1 MTYHNYKPWNDEDPI
16 IYEMKKQSAL
26 RLARKMYG
34 LPLLSKECATIEEL
48 NALRKQLLL
57 DYQSGSDKNAAWK
70 LLNTRYKLKDGV
82 AIDFVHK
89 LSVDLAS
96 AMRAHKFFKSR
107 TPGEDELQDSLLR
120 SLEMLKAADI
130 NKLNDYGVTTY
141 IIKVCRS
148 AIMNHLRDTLR
159 EENRGLGEHDLWT
172 SQAEL
177 AAITDDELVDRS
189 PMQPDEAYT
198 RELEVALLEYLQAQ
212 LPERQQLA
220 LEMKLDDKTYRE
232 IAEAMEVSVG
242 TVKQTLHQAKANLAA
257 IYNAST
263 TKEKHIE

>member
-34 LPLLSKECATIEEL
+34 LPYTSNECSTIEEL

-57 DYQSGSDKNAAWK
+57 AYQTDTDSKALWK
-70 LLNTRYKLKDGV
+70 LLNTKYKLQDGI

-96 AMRAHKFFKSR
+96 AMRAHKFFKNR
-107 TPGEDELQDSLLR
+107 IPGEDELQDSLLR
-120 SLEMLKAADI
+120 SISMLKSADI
-130 NKLNDYGVTTY
+130 NKINDYGVTTY

-159 EENRGLGEHDLWT
+159 EENRGLSEHDLWT
-172 SQAEL
+172 NQAEL
-177 AAITDDELVDRS
+177 TAITDDELIDRS
-189 PMQPDEAYT
+189 PMQPDEEYT
-198 RELEVALLEYLQAQ
+198 RELEVALLEYLQSK

-220 LEMKLDDKTYRE
+220 LEMKLDDKTYKE
-232 IAEAMEVSVG
+232 IADAMDVSVG

>member
-34 LPLLSKECATIEEL
+34 LPILSKECANIEEL

-57 DYQSGSDKNAAWK
+57 AYQSGTDKNASWK
-70 LLNTRYKLKDGV
+70 LLNTRYKLKDGI
-82 AIDFVHK
+82 AIDFIHK

-96 AMRAHKFFKSR
+96 AMRAHKFFKHR
-107 TPGEDELQDSLLR
+107 NPGEDELQDTLLR

-130 NKLNDYGVTTY
+130 DKVNEYGITTY

-159 EENRGLGEHDLWT
+159 EENRGLGENDLWT

-177 AAITDDELVDRS
+177 AALTDDELIDRS
-189 PMQPDEAYT
+189 PLTPDEEYT
-198 RELEVALLEYLQAQ
+198 RDLEVALLEYLQSQ
-212 LPERQQLA
+212 LPDRQQLA
-220 LEMKLDDKTYRE
+220 LEMKLDDKTYKE
-232 IAEAMEVSVG
+232 IADVMGVSVG

-257 IYNAST
+257 YYNAKT